1 MTDHA
6 LKPVRPSRWKLYL
19 PLAAVVALGVGWSIF
34 WKVAAGMTESGL
46 DDWFAQERSLGRE
59 WTCPNRSVG
68 GYPFRLEV
76 RCAAPSFTGRIGAMV
91 GAGSVGD
98 VLVAANIY
106 NPSLILAEVGSP
118 LAFKAQD
125 GSLDLSLAWTQLQA
139 SHRIRKGGL
148 DRDSLEIDGPVLRVA
163 GADRPVFTAK
173 AALFEAH
180 LRPNPDRA
188 PAFSAMDLALRLNQL
203 EAPALDALTG
213 ASGPLDA
220 VLAATALQTDA
231 ARGGNLAQR
240 LENWRAAG
248 GEVEIREAKLAKG
261 EARVEASGALE
272 LDMAHRLAG
281 RVEFELTGLAPLLQ
295 RLGVPAGNVAIGGL
309 LGGLLGGKAPA
320 PGGARGALR
329 LPLDLNQGHAMIGP
343 IRLPVVLNPLY

>member
-1 MTDHA
+1 MIDRPP
-6 LKPVRPSRWKLYL
+6 KPKRWKLYL
-19 PLAAVVALGVGWSIF
+19 PFVALAVVGVGWSAF
-34 WKVAAGMTESGL
+34 WNVAAGMTESGL

-76 RCAAPSFTGRIGAMV
+76 RCAAPRFTGRIGAIT

-98 VLVAANIY
+98 VLVAANLY
-106 NPSLILAEVGSP
+106 NPSLIMAEVGAP

-125 GSLDLSLAWTQLQA
+125 GSLDLSLAWSHLQA
-139 SHRIRKGGL
+139 SHRVRKGTL
-148 DRDSLEIDGPVLRVA
+148 DRDSLEIEGPVLRIA
-163 GADRPVFTAK
+163 GADMPVIAAK
-173 AALFEAH
+173 AELFEAH

-188 PAFSAMDLALRLNQL
+188 AAVSAMDLALRLNKL

-220 VLAATALQTDA
+220 VLAATVLQTAA
-231 ARGGNLAQR
+231 ARGANLAQT
-240 LENWRAAG
+240 LDTWRQADG
-248 GEVEIREAKLAKG
+248 KVEIREAKIAKG
-261 EARVEASGALE
+261 EARVEANGALE

-281 RVEFELTGLAPLLQ
+281 RVEFELTGLGPLLQ
-295 RLGVPAGNVAIGGL
+295 KLGVPAGNVAIGGL
-309 LGGLLGGKAPA
+309 LGGMLGGKGPA
-320 PGGARGALR
+320 GQNQSGGRGVLR
-329 LPLDLNQGHAMIGP
+329 LPLDLNQGRAMIGP